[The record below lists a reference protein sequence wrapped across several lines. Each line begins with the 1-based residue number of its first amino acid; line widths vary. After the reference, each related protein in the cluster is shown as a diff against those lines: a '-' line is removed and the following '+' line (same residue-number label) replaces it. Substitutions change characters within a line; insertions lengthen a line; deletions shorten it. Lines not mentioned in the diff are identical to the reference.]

1 MTWPYTYNITYYY
14 GDSFDLVLYPRENNI
29 SYDLT
34 GKTSLFSVATER
46 GNPEAIVISA
56 SPQMSASPSRLI
68 CSIAPELGL
77 ALTGNSYVY
86 DIEIRN
92 GNEVYT
98 LLTGDVAVEKDV
110 TPNTP

>member
-1 MTWPYTYNITYYY
+1 MTWPYIYNINYYC
-14 GDSFDLVLYPRENNI
+14 GDSFDLVLYPRENNAP
-29 SYDLT
+29 YDLT
-34 GKTSLFSVATER
+34 GKASLFSIATER

-56 SPQMSASPSRLI
+56 SPEISFNPSRLI
-68 CSIAPELGL
+68 CSISPEQGV

-98 LLTGDVAVEKDV
+98 LLTGDVTVEKDV